1 VSQTPALKCK
11 IENFSCMGSPLAV
24 FLALCGICPGDNGS
38 QDHILPREICN
49 RLLNIFH
56 PTDPVAYRLEPLI
69 LKHYS
74 SISPV
79 QIHWYNTSNPL
90 PYEPVK
96 PSFLNPAKEST
107 SVSEDEGVSAIPS
120 PVTSPVLSRRHYGES
135 ITIIG
140 KASISGAASI
150 GKGLGG
156 MLFSRFGHSSTSQA
170 SETSKDSIEDE
181 KKSAASPSTTTV
193 ATQTLPQ
200 SSPGFLEKFESTA
213 CECDKS
219 QSDFTQT

>member
-1 VSQTPALKCK
+1 VSQTPVLKCK

-24 FLALCGICPGDNGS
+24 FLALCGICPGDTGS

-56 PTDPVAYRLEPLI
+56 PTDPVACRLEPLI

-79 QIHWYNTSNPL
+79 QIHWYNTPNPL
-90 PYEPVK
+90 PHEPVK

-107 SVSEDEGVSAIPS
+107 SVSENEGVSAIPS
-120 PVTSPVLSRRHYGES
+120 PVTSPVLSC
-135 ITIIG
+135 
-140 KASISGAASI
+140 KASISGAAGI

-156 MLFSRFGHSSTSQA
+156 MLFSRFGRSSASQA

-213 CECDKS
+213 CERHKS
-219 QSDFTQT
+219 QSDFAQT